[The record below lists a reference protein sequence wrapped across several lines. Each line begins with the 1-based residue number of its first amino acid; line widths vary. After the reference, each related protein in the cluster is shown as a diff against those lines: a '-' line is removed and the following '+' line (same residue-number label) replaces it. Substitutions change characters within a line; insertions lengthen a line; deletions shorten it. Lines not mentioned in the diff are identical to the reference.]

1 MAKREEEK
9 AWYEVVN
16 VTGISNGIVY
26 AELMARFD
34 TPAQAAEH
42 AQSMADQG
50 WNTVAVPWPQTK
62 DREMGEQ
69 IEILAERSEE
79 IADLAS
85 KVQEQ
90 SEWDRNDKN
99 NDLNWTVVRV
109 DGTRNG
115 MVYGEY
121 IGNFDERQDALAFA
135 DGTHNWVAVP
145 WGYGEKQEIGS
156 EFEFVMGRSGEI
168 DKIAKTMDR
177 GKEVTEDLVV
187 CKWDGRNGPPI
198 IGNLASFDA
207 GREWNGDARDRVAS
221 SIGVSG
227 ETVENEMYVMIRKG
241 DGIERKGEIVQIS
254 DREET
259 LTAWVEQ
266 CREAEDF
273 TKSDVLEQTSFG
285 IDRSAFT
292 KLDEIAEEHQQ
303 QSQIDE
309 ELRRQ
314 SQL

>member
-1 MAKREEEK
+1 M
-9 AWYEVVN
+9 
-16 VTGISNGIVY
+16 
-26 AELMARFD
+26 D
-34 TPAQAAEH
+34 
-42 AQSMADQG
+42 
-50 WNTVAVPWPQTK
+50 
-62 DREMGEQ
+62 DREIGEQ

-109 DGTRNG
+109 EGTRNG

-135 DGTHNWVAVP
+135 DGKDNWVAVP

-198 IGNLASFDA
+198 IGNQASFDA
-207 GREWNGDARDRVAS
+207 GREFNGDARERLAS

-227 ETVENEMYVMIRKG
+227 ETVEIEEFAATASIISTSSSWEEAEAFVAVG
-241 DGIERKGEIVQIS
+241 GDDADGIKASSALFFAVAL
-254 DREET
+254 T
-259 LTAWVEQ
+259 LAWNH
-266 CREAEDF
+266 A
-273 TKSDVLEQTSFG
+273 FG
-285 IDRSAFT
+285 
-292 KLDEIAEEHQQ
+292 
-303 QSQIDE
+303 
-309 ELRRQ
+309 
-314 SQL
+314 